1 LRPGFFM
8 ENFDDFIGSVAFAIM
23 KKGLKED
30 SDLALIVSSQE
41 AT

>member
-1 LRPGFFM
+1 M